1 MTGAAILPIATKGAA
16 VNGPVVWHLL
26 GYPFE
31 AGSMIAALCACIAV
45 RFYIVQHETG
55 PNRWLLDVPVSSI
68 ALMFAAGIVVTFR
81 PQPLTALIYGTGMG
95 ALGAG
100 LIRIAKNKVD
110 RMFGERPED

>member
-1 MTGAAILPIATKGAA
+1 MYPMARKGSALPSPNPANTRSAAG
-16 VNGPVVWHLL
+16 
-26 GYPFE
+26 
-31 AGSMIAALCACIAV
+31 AGSMIAALCACVAV